1 MLKKILQDLK
11 YKPQIARWLINRYS
25 PLRAA
30 GIKVHQ
36 VSPNFDRIE
45 VHLPL
50 TRKNRNVMGTQFG
63 GSLYAM
69 ADPFYMLMLIRR
81 LGHEYVVWDRE
92 AHIQF
97 ISPGTSL
104 VKGVYQVDDQTL
116 NEIKSKAAAGE
127 KVLHTFEADLTHAD
141 GSVVARVTK
150 VLYIRLKK
158 QHRPISN

>member
-1 MLKKILQDLK
+1 MLKKFLQDIK
-11 YKPQIARWLINRYS
+11 YKPQVVRMLINMYS
-25 PLRAA
+25 PLRGA

-36 VSPNFDRIE
+36 VSPSFDRIE

-50 TRKNRNVMGTQFG
+50 TRKNKNVMGTQFG

-81 LGHEYVVWDRE
+81 LGHKYVVWDQGSN
-92 AHIQF
+92 IQF
-97 ISPGTSL
+97 IAPGTSL

-116 NEIKSKAAAGE
+116 DEIKRKAASGE
-127 KVLHTFEADLTHAD
+127 KVLHTFEADITHED

>member
-1 MLKKILQDLK
+1 M
-11 YKPQIARWLINRYS
+11 LINMYS
-25 PLRAA
+25 PLRGA

-36 VSPNFDRIE
+36 VSPSFDRIE

-50 TRKNRNVMGTQFG
+50 TRKNKNVMGTQFG

-81 LGHEYVVWDRE
+81 LGHKYVVWDQGSN
-92 AHIQF
+92 IQF
-97 ISPGTSL
+97 IAPGTSL

-116 NEIKSKAAAGE
+116 DEIKRKAASGE
-127 KVLHTFEADLTHAD
+127 KVLHTFEADITHED

>member
-1 MLKKILQDLK
+1 MLKKLLQDIK
-11 YKPQIARWLINRYS
+11 YKPQVVRMLINMYS
-25 PLRAA
+25 PLRGA

-36 VSPNFDRIE
+36 VSPSFDRIE

-50 TRKNRNVMGTQFG
+50 TRKNKNVMGTQFG

-81 LGHEYVVWDRE
+81 LGHKYVVWDQGSN
-92 AHIQF
+92 IQF
-97 ISPGTSL
+97 IAPGTSL

-116 NEIKSKAAAGE
+116 DEIKRKAASGE
-127 KVLHTFEADLTHAD
+127 KVLHTFEADITHED